1 MGANSTQAQAVALFL
16 AGFTSTTAGFA
27 AGGSIIWI
35 VLGLILIG
43 VASALFIKCKP
54 WEHTEE

>member
-16 AGFTSTTAGFA
+16 AGFVSATAGFA
-27 AGGSIIWI
+27 AGGSIVWI
-35 VLGLILIG
+35 VIGLILIG
-43 VASALFIKCKP
+43 ASGALFIKCKP